1 MSSGN
6 WCCQRAGYD
15 PLEAVDDQPGQH
27 LLAHLL
33 QAQLLFFPPGSSLY
47 PVMGKLEVEWPI
59 TSLSSSVFD
68 ELSEENKAEKRK
80 QFKGVATNNMAAGGM
95 CRTSTAGESDSAFAG
110 NASRLNF
117 SKATVLH
124 VTVHELLTERT

>member
-1 MSSGN
+1 MLLEWHLALGIAN
-6 WCCQRAGYD
+6 TGYD

-59 TSLSSSVFD
+59 TSLSSSVFA
-68 ELSEENKAEKRK
+68 ELDEENKAEKRK
-80 QFKGVATNNMAAGGM
+80 QFKGVAIKIMAPDSG
-95 CRTSTAGESDSAFAG
+95 CRTTTAGESDSAFVG
-110 NASRLNF
+110 YASR
-117 SKATVLH
+117 S
-124 VTVHELLTERT
+124 